1 MFNSTR
7 SRVWLLFWKAPILSL
22 LLVLALGPFGCHGHH
37 GETTA
42 SETVSPPITLTLSA
56 SQPSGTL
63 DSLPELT
70 WVLSGGAGLSLVVR
84 AQGPGNAG
92 RGEGFAGVR
101 PATGTVSYLSSNGH
115 WGDTEVAYAAASG
128 TSGTFRPTV
137 PQRLE
142 GAWRFVLMAKDVSGE
157 LKALAETQVV
167 LSATPQVQV
176 TLSRRG
182 ALAGDSVTGS
192 VTLTRGATARPVRL
206 IAYWR
211 APDGTAERLPDAGT
225 LAYDGPSAD
234 ISLPLLGTRLDNA
247 APGPWSLVARLYDT
261 ATGAPIAYGEQTLQV
276 YPDVTVLSGGVFG
289 SDGAPLGTGASFAQ
303 VQAVALDRDDSVSTP
318 IDATGAF
325 SVALRPGAWMVS
337 AIVVDAGGMH
347 LASEKFL
354 PVGGAM
360 APIALHA
367 AAPMAVDT
375 TVLPAQAK
383 AAGVPASSVPAQ
395 AAPSDCKITDRAY
408 HMRLVTAVDPAA
420 TVLIGGPG
428 KVSQLATQIKTDV
441 AMYTQAK
448 GLLLLQTPDELTGI
462 ANAYA
467 MDQLLGENLSPTV
480 TPGAKG
486 VALLNSLGRALGG
499 GQFISL
505 AIAKRESPPA
515 APTLQINLSVVD
527 AISNTTPLYLQ
538 KLSVPANWTAALAA
552 VRALTL
558 QIQPN
563 SLATYVRDHA
573 NRPTEP
579 RVNILATFGSTEP
592 ATLHALT
599 VHLEDCD
606 HSVYAG
612 RTVQLMRSP
621 VPFPRPVGLPRDVEP
636 VRADTDANGDA
647 HFYVDLGM
655 TDGKETLVAYFRPL
669 TGGAPI
675 YSQPFTYAVQVGQT
689 GQVQCGPAVPVLRP
703 QGSAT
708 LPITSKDPATGT
720 PQKGQPIVV
729 KTNLGGLQQES
740 NAVTDTLGAVLVSVQ
755 AGNTIGLGQVDAYLS
770 ATSTPPPTAPHAKEF
785 IVVSSPVALNVTGAT
800 GEVLPGTSVP
810 VSGSLLLDGLPM
822 AGTAI
827 TLTKAGSGTL
837 SASNFSVSDA
847 GNFEATFQPPPDGTG
862 SATVTATTEVEGQ
875 TVTKD
880 VTITW
885 GDGSSSNGA
894 RLVRR
899 LDYNQMR
906 YQVYKVEPTATT
918 LVFDVA
924 IPAEVG
930 GGYRQTYFLRQE
942 NMAVIG
948 SGDSYPGTGI
958 GWGTLSASG
967 IWVPMHLGVP
977 NAAEYP
983 SVYGVS
989 RNGLFRAHVASENS
1003 SPVRL
1008 RIYDSHFVLLEEP
1021 AAVGGNDIRAIGPAG
1036 QVLYR
1041 NPASLDWYVHTLKG
1055 GETRIGSFSG
1065 VLGKFGPAGDK
1076 IYIADVVEI
1085 TEVDIASGVTR
1096 RFTAP
1101 DGLLGNRVWTVESG
1115 GILYG
1120 DYTAGLSSGVL
1131 RRIDLITGQSAAVGT
1146 MPVLEAYNQIEV
1158 VP

>member
-395 AAPSDCKITDRAY
+395 AAPSACKITDRAY

-499 GQFISL
+499 GSSYPWP
-505 AIAKRESPPA
+505 SPRGNP
-515 APTLQINLSVVD
+515 
-527 AISNTTPLYLQ
+527 
-538 KLSVPANWTAALAA
+538 
-552 VRALTL
+552 
-558 QIQPN
+558 
-563 SLATYVRDHA
+563 
-573 NRPTEP
+573 
-579 RVNILATFGSTEP
+579 
-592 ATLHALT
+592 
-599 VHLEDCD
+599 
-606 HSVYAG
+606 
-612 RTVQLMRSP
+612 
-621 VPFPRPVGLPRDVEP
+621 
-636 VRADTDANGDA
+636 
-647 HFYVDLGM
+647 
-655 TDGKETLVAYFRPL
+655 
-669 TGGAPI
+669 
-675 YSQPFTYAVQVGQT
+675 
-689 GQVQCGPAVPVLRP
+689 LRP
-703 QGSAT
+703 
-708 LPITSKDPATGT
+708 PRHFR
-720 PQKGQPIVV
+720 
-729 KTNLGGLQQES
+729 
-740 NAVTDTLGAVLVSVQ
+740 
-755 AGNTIGLGQVDAYLS
+755 
-770 ATSTPPPTAPHAKEF
+770 STC
-785 IVVSSPVALNVTGAT
+785 
-800 GEVLPGTSVP
+800 
-810 VSGSLLLDGLPM
+810 
-822 AGTAI
+822 
-827 TLTKAGSGTL
+827 
-837 SASNFSVSDA
+837 
-847 GNFEATFQPPPDGTG
+847 
-862 SATVTATTEVEGQ
+862 
-875 TVTKD
+875 
-880 VTITW
+880 
-885 GDGSSSNGA
+885 
-894 RLVRR
+894 RL
-899 LDYNQMR
+899 
-906 YQVYKVEPTATT
+906 
-918 LVFDVA
+918 
-924 IPAEVG
+924 
-930 GGYRQTYFLRQE
+930 
-942 NMAVIG
+942 
-948 SGDSYPGTGI
+948 
-958 GWGTLSASG
+958 
-967 IWVPMHLGVP
+967 
-977 NAAEYP
+977 
-983 SVYGVS
+983 
-989 RNGLFRAHVASENS
+989 
-1003 SPVRL
+1003 
-1008 RIYDSHFVLLEEP
+1008 
-1021 AAVGGNDIRAIGPAG
+1021 
-1036 QVLYR
+1036 
-1041 NPASLDWYVHTLKG
+1041 
-1055 GETRIGSFSG
+1055 
-1065 VLGKFGPAGDK
+1065 
-1076 IYIADVVEI
+1076 
-1085 TEVDIASGVTR
+1085 
-1096 RFTAP
+1096 
-1101 DGLLGNRVWTVESG
+1101 
-1115 GILYG
+1115 
-1120 DYTAGLSSGVL
+1120 
-1131 RRIDLITGQSAAVGT
+1131 
-1146 MPVLEAYNQIEV
+1146 
-1158 VP
+1158 